1 VDEINGIA
9 AYQWWEGAIY
19 ILVSV
24 LAYPLAW
31 SWQQWRRR
39 IKLQRLREFVRSEYD
54 HACLRSCRSRA
65 LYEGL
70 KVCLCGDFL
79 LPIHTSH
86 FFYSFSL
93 QNVHAMWLTFG
104 SISFKF
110 CCTYIKSLAIYCYC
124 TFLFEYYFK

>member
-1 VDEINGIA
+1 MPIFINVHTFALCAYIWQIHWNLTWFSSDHILISMKGAYGTFVDEINSIT
-9 AYQWWEGAIY
+9 AYQWWEGAMY
-19 ILVSV
+19 SILSV

-70 KVCLCGDFL
+70 KVCIL
-79 LPIHTSH
+79 
-86 FFYSFSL
+86 
-93 QNVHAMWLTFG
+93 
-104 SISFKF
+104 
-110 CCTYIKSLAIYCYC
+110 
-124 TFLFEYYFK
+124 